1 MAYGHSTR
9 LRTSATPVFIVDSRK
24 PPTSFRKSKNW
35 RNDMILLR
43 HDCLVFKTSDGDSI
57 PCSAEQVTLEII
69 GDAIAQ
75 LDEQTVKQASA
86 AVLHYFKAELGKTS
100 VTVGEV
106 STALEHALRSLGL
119 KVQSASATTPPTPR
133 VVRSDLSHLAKESDQ
148 GFEL

>member
-1 MAYGHSTR
+1 VSLEQIENLVEQIIDSLSSAFEREVPGEEIGRRVMDGLRALDPIAYVRYAS
-9 LRTSATPVFIVDSRK
+9 VIVDSK
-24 PPTSFRKSKNW
+24 KQPTSFRKSKNW

-86 AVLHYFKAELGKTS
+86 AVLHYFKAELGK
-100 VTVGEV
+100 
-106 STALEHALRSLGL
+106 
-119 KVQSASATTPPTPR
+119 R
-133 VVRSDLSHLAKESDQ
+133 V
-148 GFEL
+148 